1 MKLILS
7 GIKYRDLIG
16 AISGLVVVEN
26 FSGLGIEE
34 ESNDNLF
41 FPGSNFLTDF
51 LLKLE
56 STLEDFLC
64 GYDDEVTTA
73 VTDYNPV
80 ILERYFELS
89 TFVKG
94 VLKDFTHSEEF
105 KLIYCGLDVLVIE
118 FEEE

>member
-16 AISGLVVVEN
+16 AISGLVAVEN
-26 FSGLGIEE
+26 YSGLDITE

-41 FPGSNFLTDF
+41 FPGSNFLTDY

-73 VTDYNPV
+73 ITDYNPV
-80 ILERYFELS
+80 ILERYFELN
-89 TFVKG
+89 TFIKS
-94 VLKDFTHSEEF
+94 VLKSFTNSEEF
-105 KLIYCGLDVLVIE
+105 KLAYCGLDVLVIE
-118 FEEE
+118 FEEQ